1 MMFSSNTCRFA
12 FAFVLV
18 AASNAMAAAKEAKI
32 ELPSRRSALRGNS
45 PATTAA
51 TVESLAQ
58 AHRRMLEESARRLS
72 TVTVAGFAVQAGAG
86 IDFTHP
92 ETTIH
97 AGDVCAFGAVTGL
110 EGTHY
115 VFTNENATFPDSELA
130 LSSACDPNAGERGD
144 SSLSLFYL
152 LEQEL
157 FVPEE
162 CIVIAAELGGE
173 TFEPG
178 TYCAASLTMADNTEV
193 ILKGSGDFHF
203 ISTSTMITGANTKV
217 VLEAGTDPS
226 GTPTS
231 ANIKWAVAAAA
242 TTGASSDVKGSII
255 AGAAITLGEN
265 AKVSGC
271 VLAMAA
277 ITVGAG
283 CSINYDLVDPAPLI
297 TVN

>member
-1 MMFSSNTCRFA
+1 MMLSSNT
-12 FAFVLV
+12 
-18 AASNAMAAAKEAKI
+18 
-32 ELPSRRSALRGNS
+32 
-45 PATTAA
+45 
-51 TVESLAQ
+51 
-58 AHRRMLEESARRLS
+58 

-86 IDFTHP
+86 IIFTHP
-92 ETTIH
+92 AATIH
-97 AGDVCAFGAVTGL
+97 AGDVCAFGAVTGP

-115 VFTNENATFPDSELA
+115 VFTNEEANFPDSELA
-130 LSSACDPNAGERGD
+130 HSSACDPNAGESGD

-162 CIVIAAELGGE
+162 CIVIAPELGGE

-193 ILKGSGDFHF
+193 TLKGSGDFHF
-203 ISTSTMITGANTKV
+203 ISTSTMITGANTNV
-217 VLEAGTDPS
+217 FLEAGTNHS

-231 ANIKWAVAAAA
+231 NQIEWAVAAAA

-255 AGAAITLGEN
+255 AGADITLGEN
-265 AKVSGC
+265 ANVSGC

-277 ITVGAG
+277 ITVGAR

-297 TVN
+297 TVTHYNASSAVHNNPSP